1 MFQLN
6 PDSDLESLL
15 SAARSACV
23 AARTAPKGKGKD
35 LLVTAILSGDEK
47 SALSDQM
54 RLIAEREDVASFSR
68 DAGNIDRSPVL
79 LLVGSRKA
87 PLGLKYCGLCGYADC
102 AALTAAAGTCA
113 FNTGDLG
120 IALGSAVSR
129 LADLRID
136 NRIMYTVGMAAK
148 ELALLGDQVEL
159 IYGIPLSVSGKSPFF
174 DRS

>member
-1 MFQLN
+1 MFHLN
-6 PDSDLESLL
+6 PDSELDSLL
-15 SAARSACV
+15 SAARGACV
-23 AARTAPKGKGKD
+23 AARTAPKGRGRD
-35 LLVTAILSGDEK
+35 LLVTAVLTGAEK
-47 SALSDQM
+47 SVLASRM
-54 RLIAEREDVASFSR
+54 RLIAERENVPNFDR
-68 DAGNIDRSPVL
+68 DADNVDRSPVL
-79 LLVGSRKA
+79 LLLGSHKA

-129 LADLRID
+129 LADQRID

>member
-6 PDSDLESLL
+6 PDTELDSLL
-15 SAARSACV
+15 SAARGACI

-35 LLVTAILSGDEK
+35 LLVTAVLTGEEK
-47 SALSDQM
+47 SILTDRM
-54 RLIAEREDVASFSR
+54 RLIAEREGVPGFTR
-68 DAGNIDRSPVL
+68 DAENIDRSPVL
-79 LLVGSRKA
+79 ILVGTRKA

-102 AALTAAAGTCA
+102 AAMTAENGTCA
-113 FNTGDLG
+113 FNPGDLG

-136 NRIMYTVGMAAK
+136 NRIMYTVGLAAR
-148 ELALLGDQVEL
+148 ELTTLGEQVEL

-174 DRS
+174 DRR